1 MAHSHA
7 PLVCVLISAG
17 SLLYVSATHGQSS
30 AASSTLART
39 SASDL
44 ALHAKHFRVRR
55 TIIEAP
61 NGTTTAATDV
71 NNAGVVVGSYN
82 PPEARAF
89 AWTRSGGFVDLAGVT
104 SASFSLANA
113 VNECGQVVGEL
124 DSKAVRWNTFD
135 EIEFLGTLGGRIAN
149 AGDINDRGDVVGF
162 SQVDAGSGR
171 GTPYLWTEEGGM
183 RPIVECEGS
192 IGVAS
197 GINNAREVVG
207 SCDDA
212 GGQQQAF
219 FWSAQTGRI
228 DLKLPGFL
236 NSSAFAINDRG
247 EVVGVAQRPSI
258 IPVVAFKWMPR
269 KRRVVLLRDLGDD
282 FSRALAINR
291 VGWIVGDAVDSND
304 TRRAVIWLTSKR
316 GFKIDPGLGT
326 SSLATSLND
335 LGSVVGIVDFS
346 DPSDPGPR
354 DLRAVLWQPPPLV
367 SHILSK
373 RPVGRCL
380 RSTP

>member
-1 MAHSHA
+1 MARSPA

-17 SLLYVSATHGQSS
+17 SLLYVPVSHGQSI
-30 AASSTLART
+30 AASSHPASL
-39 SASDL
+39 SASS
-44 ALHAKHFRVRR
+44 ATVGAKHFRIRR

-61 NGTTTAATDV
+61 NGTSTEATDV
-71 NNAGVVVGSYN
+71 NNAGVVVGAYN

-89 AWTRSGGFVDLAGVT
+89 AWTRRAGFVDLEGAT
-104 SASFSLANA
+104 AASFSLANA

-124 DSKAVRWNTFD
+124 DSNAVRWNTFD
-135 EIEFLGTLGGRIAN
+135 EIEFLGTLGGSIAT

-171 GTPYLWTEEGGM
+171 GTPFLWTEQQGM

-197 GINNAREVVG
+197 GINNRREVVG

-212 GGQQQAF
+212 GNQPQAF
-219 FWSAQTGRI
+219 FWSAETGRI
-228 DLKLPGFL
+228 DLDLPGFL
-236 NSSAFAINDRG
+236 NSSALAINDQG
-247 EVVGVAQRPSI
+247 EVTGVAQAPSI
-258 IPVVAFKWMPR
+258 TPVVAFKWMPR

-282 FSRALAINR
+282 FSLARAINR
-291 VGWIVGDAVDSND
+291 IGWIVGDAVDDND
-304 TRRAVIWLTSKR
+304 TRRAVIWLTAKR

-326 SSLATSLND
+326 SSFATGLND
-335 LGSVVGIVDFS
+335 LGSIVGTVDFS

-354 DLRAVLWQPPPLV
+354 DLRAVLGEPSP
-367 SHILSK
+367 ILSRVLSK
-373 RPVGRCL
+373 LRPGRCL
-380 RSTP
+380 RSAP